1 MLETKHGSPVGT
13 AQEHRYHLAAGPLL
27 QSESIYSYCLF
38 LSFSHCHF
46 HPPPLH
52 HGRTLSSGSSV
63 AVPGCLVLNTGEGSV
78 GSIPCL
84 SECNPPPTHT
94 HTTFP
99 KQTIHYLSSAFLQC
113 SGFILAITYINL
125 FYLHLL
131 PRLKIGQCYLPVC
144 SVYVGVGGE
153 AALAHVGTL
162 AVRGQHQP
170 VTPSLHFIHIL
181 F

>member
-38 LSFSHCHF
+38 LSFSHCHL

-84 SECNPPPTHT
+84 SECNPPPHTHT
-94 HTTFP
+94 HNLP
-99 KQTIHYLSSAFLQC
+99 QTDNSLSFFSVSAMLWFHL
-113 SGFILAITYINL
+113 GHNL
-125 FYLHLL
+125 HKLVLS
-131 PRLKIGQCYLPVC
+131 PSPPQIENW
-144 SVYVGVGGE
+144 SVLSASV
-153 AALAHVGTL
+153 
-162 AVRGQHQP
+162 
-170 VTPSLHFIHIL
+170 
-181 F
+181 